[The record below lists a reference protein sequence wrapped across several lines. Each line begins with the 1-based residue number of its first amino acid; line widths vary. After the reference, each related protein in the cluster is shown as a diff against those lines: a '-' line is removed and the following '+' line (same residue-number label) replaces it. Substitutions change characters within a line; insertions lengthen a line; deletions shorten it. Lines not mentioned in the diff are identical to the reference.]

1 MRQTMNISVPPKL
14 KKAIDAAVR
23 NGGYASKSEF
33 LREAFRV
40 WEENQIL
47 KSIRRSEKQ
56 IAQGKVKIL
65 KSLKDLR

>member
-1 MRQTMNISVPPKL
+1 MNISVSPKL

-33 LREAFRV
+33 LRAIFRA
-40 WEENQIL
+40 WEDEEVL
-47 KSIRRSEKQ
+47 RSVRKSERE
-56 IAQGKVKIL
+56 IAKGKVFKL

>member
-1 MRQTMNISVPPKL
+1 MNISVSPKL
-14 KKAIDAAVR
+14 KKAIDAAVS

-33 LREAFRV
+33 LRELFRA
-40 WEENQIL
+40 WEEEQL
-47 KSIRRSEKQ
+47 VKSVRRSEKQ

>member
-14 KKAIDAAVR
+14 KKAIEAAVEK
-23 NGGYASKSEF
+23 GGYASKSEF
-33 LREAFRV
+33 LRELFRV

-47 KSIRRSEKQ
+47 KSIRRSEKEF
-56 IAQGKVKIL
+56 AAGKGKVL